1 MFLRELTLSPHE
13 YSLPLPADNLFVL
26 VIDSFFV
33 EQVDEPAIYLSF
45 YGYDVN
51 YYPLIEEYYSPNSF

>member
-13 YSLPLPADNLFVL
+13 CSLSLPAGNLCVL
-26 VIDSFFV
+26 VIDSPFV
-33 EQVDEPAIYLSF
+33 EQVEEPAIYLSL